1 MKKCY
6 VHLVLGQNK
15 EHAYVPGLEK
25 FSARLKL
32 NLDKSFDVDKSS
44 FEYCKRLPT
53 NIQYILDK
61 SNVLKFEQ
69 INERA
74 GTLDNF

>member
-1 MKKCY
+1 MKKCN

-44 FEYCKRLPT
+44 FEYCKRLLT
-53 NIQYILDK
+53 NIQYIQWLTIAI
-61 SNVLKFEQ
+61 VFEL
-69 INERA
+69 IYS
-74 GTLDNF
+74 